1 MYQQLPRPT
10 IFAHR
15 GAKNHAPENTLAAF
29 RLAITQG
36 APAIELDAKLTADGE
51 IVVFHD
57 RTLERTTD
65 GTGRLQDKTL
75 AALKELDAGS
85 HFSPAFRGEPIPTLA
100 EVFEAVGH
108 QVFINIE
115 LTNYASLKD
124 QLPDKVAKLVVDLNM
139 QERIMFSSFNRF
151 ALQRARELL
160 PKVPC
165 GLLALPGWL
174 GAPARSWL
182 GRRWVEYQALHPALV
197 DAKPGLIDKA
207 HKRGHR
213 VHVYTVN
220 QRTDM
225 LRLFQYGVDGIFTDD
240 PPLAFDVL
248 RQMEK

>member
-15 GAKNHAPENTLAAF
+15 GSKNHAPENTLAAF
-29 RLAITQG
+29 KLAVTQG

-85 HFSPAFRGEPIPTLA
+85 YFSPAFKGEPIPTLA

-115 LTNYASLKD
+115 LTNYATPKD
-124 QLPDKVAKLVVDLNM
+124 QLPDKAAALVAKFGL
-139 QERIMFSSFNRF
+139 QKKIMFSSFNHY
-151 ALQRARELL
+151 ALQRANRLI
-160 PKVPC
+160 PGVPL
-165 GLLALPGWL
+165 GLLAPPGIL
-174 GAPARSWL
+174 GVPARSWL
-182 GRRWVEYQALHPALV
+182 GRKWVAYQALHPALR
-197 DAKPGLIDKA
+197 DATPRLIKKS
-207 HKRGHR
+207 HQRGHR

-220 QRTDM
+220 KPADI
-225 LRLFQYGVDGIFTDD
+225 LRLFHYGVDGIFTDD

-248 RQMEK
+248 RQMGK

>member
-15 GAKNHAPENTLAAF
+15 GSKNHAPENTLAAF
-29 RLAITQG
+29 RLAVTQG
-36 APAIELDAKLTADGE
+36 APAIELDAKLSADGE

-57 RTLERTTD
+57 RTLDRTTN
-65 GTGRLQDKTL
+65 GTGKLQDKPL

-100 EVFEAVGH
+100 EVFEAVGGV
-108 QVFINIE
+108 VFINIE
-115 LTNYASLKD
+115 LTNYAAPKD
-124 QLPDKVAKLVVDLNM
+124 QLPDKVAQLVVDFNL
-139 QERIMFSSFNRF
+139 QESIMFSSFNRF

-165 GLLALPGWL
+165 GLLALPGLL

-182 GRRWVEYQALHPALV
+182 GRKLVAYQALHPAMRDTTPKLV
-197 DAKPGLIDKA
+197 NEV
-207 HKRGHR
+207 HQRGHR

-220 QRTDM
+220 KRPDM